1 MIPLTLILLL
11 TTFQTASATQERYD
25 PQNPGDMRERRPA
38 EDMRERRPAEDMR
51 ERRPAEDMRERR
63 PAEDMRVRRPAD
75 DLRERRP
82 VEDMRERRPAEDMR
96 ERRPV
101 EDMRERRP
109 VEDMR
114 ERRPAGDMGERRPA
128 TDMRERRDSSSQ
140 RSTDRPW
147 RETLAKCGEM
157 KKAGKLSRAMKE
169 ECKAA
174 RELRKVSSNG
184 MGDVR
189 KRGISGGAA
198 RVALMYLSDNRQ
210 NYNYS

>member
-1 MIPLTLILLL
+1 MKTVIPLTLILLL

-51 ERRPAEDMRERR
+51 ERRP
-63 PAEDMRVRRPAD
+63 
-75 DLRERRP
+75 
-82 VEDMRERRPAEDMR
+82 
-96 ERRPV
+96 V

-114 ERRPAGDMGERRPA
+114 ERRPAGDMEERRPA

-147 RETLAKCGEM
+147 RETLAKCREM
-157 KKAGKLSRAMKE
+157 KKAGKLSKAMKE

-174 RELRKVSSNG
+174 RELRKKN
-184 MGDVR
+184 
-189 KRGISGGAA
+189 K
-198 RVALMYLSDNRQ
+198 Q
-210 NYNYS
+210 

>member
-1 MIPLTLILLL
+1 MKSVIPLTLILLL

-38 EDMRERRPAEDMR
+38 EDMRELRPAEDMR

-63 PAEDMRVRRPAD
+63 PAEDMR
-75 DLRERRP
+75 
-82 VEDMRERRPAEDMR
+82 ERRPA
-96 ERRPV
+96 
-101 EDMRERRP
+101 
-109 VEDMR
+109 EDMR

-147 RETLAKCGEM
+147 RETLAKCREM
-157 KKAGKLSRAMKE
+157 KKAGKLSKAMKE

-174 RELRKVSSNG
+174 RELRKKN
-184 MGDVR
+184 
-189 KRGISGGAA
+189 K
-198 RVALMYLSDNRQ
+198 Q
-210 NYNYS
+210 